1 MAQNSRNINP
11 IGFFADTRQLSHNRE
26 AAYGE
31 RRPHIVPLG
40 YIPPFQ
46 IVRRLT
52 DSNLNTIR
60 LYRRETNTFETITV
74 DMYSTGF
81 QVLTFSGYKIWSYPG
96 TVPLPLSGFNEG
108 VYYMTITDGSG
119 NVLTREDFCW
129 KHQAGMS
136 GFVKM
141 EWFHQRNVTLPFG
154 HINFVAP
161 FKFWHWF
168 DTELGKPTYPVERDV
183 DTRKGVEYVNSIV
196 SWKEQRFVTR
206 GDENFMDALSLVQH
220 MDTVVVTFLG
230 DEINTFRVIV
240 TPDWQERGDEALIE
254 IEIRSDQIVVTDG
267 DAIDD
272 FTYDVEQSQC
282 LSTEIVA
289 VALINEASFNYTNG
303 NYTNASGA
311 TVPFTVGQYLLIKEF
326 SIESYID
333 FYAYISPGNYLLI
346 SLANNLIVY
355 EATTGTYYVKNSSL
369 HVTKPVITDID
380 NSSPTAYVVTG
391 VGLPGTFIEIFGRVD
406 SSSVDE
412 VLLAVGTNTEFG
424 AGITFDP
431 LGNKSFRV
439 KCSTSKCQHF
449 AISTWKTNLSGGGIG
464 EGLIGDT
471 FEVG

>member
-81 QVLTFSGYKIWSYPG
+81 QVLTFPTYKIWSYPG
-96 TVPLPLSGFNEG
+96 TVPLPLSVFNEG

-168 DTELGKPTYPVERDV
+168 DTELGKPNYPVERDV
-183 DTRKGVEYVNSIV
+183 DSRKGVEYVNSIV

-254 IEIRSDQIVVTDG
+254 IEIRSDQVVVTNG
-267 DAIDD
+267 DALTNFD
-272 FTYDVEQSQC
+272 YEAEC
-282 LSTEIVA
+282 LA
-289 VALINEASFNYTNG
+289 VAATAVTTIVEGSTNWLGGYYVAQNGGGGLFEAGDYILATN
-303 NYTNASGA
+303 
-311 TVPFTVGQYLLIKEF
+311 VGVTDLYEF
-326 SIESYID
+326 V
-333 FYAYISPGNYLLI
+333 SPGNYTLI
-346 SLANNLIVY
+346 SLANNEIVY
-355 EATTGTYYVKNSSL
+355 DADFGNYLPMKPTT
-369 HVTKPVITDID
+369 HFTKPAITDID
-380 NSSPTAYVVTG
+380 NPLVPSTPTTKVVSG
-391 VGLPGTFIEIFGRVD
+391 SGLPNTLVEIWGKEN
-406 SSSVDE
+406 SLSITE
-412 VLLAVGTNTEFG
+412 TLLAVGLNGDFEG
-424 AGITFDP
+424 AGLTVDLLNNTVIRAKFSTVNCQMFQVTSWKNIN
-431 LGNKSFRV
+431 LGE
-439 KCSTSKCQHF
+439 
-449 AISTWKTNLSGGGIG
+449 GIG
-464 EGLIGDT
+464 IGIVEST
-471 FEVG
+471 FIVE